1 MISDFIFYMNFNPH
15 QTVALSHPNLW
26 KGCIVWYFR
35 NIFCHWNSRGTIIS
49 SSVAFNTNQIN
60 YRIFLHYWFNILFL
74 SIMLSLQREVSKL
87 STSILIAC
95 TSTVIWIL
103 LNFTRLG
110 LMKLFKHLESVSH
123 RLLIV
128 SKLLDISTGFYDRL
142 EVCGCLPTTARS
154 VIRGYNTET

>member
-1 MISDFIFYMNFNPH
+1 
-15 QTVALSHPNLW
+15 
-26 KGCIVWYFR
+26 
-35 NIFCHWNSRGTIIS
+35 
-49 SSVAFNTNQIN
+49 
-60 YRIFLHYWFNILFL
+60 
-74 SIMLSLQREVSKL
+74 MLSLQREVSKL